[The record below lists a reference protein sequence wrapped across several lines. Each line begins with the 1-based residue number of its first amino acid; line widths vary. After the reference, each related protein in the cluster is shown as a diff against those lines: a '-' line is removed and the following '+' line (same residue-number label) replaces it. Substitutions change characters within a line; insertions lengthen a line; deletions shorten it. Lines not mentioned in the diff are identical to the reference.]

1 MKTEKL
7 FSQFSLWIV
16 NFYPILHFL
25 PLFYDLSDI
34 YI

>member
-7 FSQFSLWIV
+7 FSLVSELWI
-16 NFYPILHFL
+16 YILILHFL